1 MVERTWK
8 RPREKTL
15 LDSLLRVAGVYTA
28 YEKWLAQQVKGN
40 SVPEHIG
47 IILDGN
53 RRWAWERAL
62 KAKDGHSVGARVGE
76 EVLDWCLEYGIKT
89 LTLYTFSTENFDRP
103 TEEVNAVLKI
113 VEQEARKLQGD
124 SRLHSQR
131 VRVKALGR
139 IDLLPEGLR
148 SVLTDLENE
157 TKDYDEHFLNVAIAY
172 TGRAEIVDATKK
184 IVEDVTQGNI
194 TLKQIDEDT
203 FRKYLYTAHLPNP
216 NPDLV
221 IRTSGEE
228 RLSGFLLW
236 QSAYSELV
244 FVDVYWPEFRR
255 IDFLRAIRLYQRRNR
270 RFGR

>member
-1 MVERTWK
+1 M
-8 RPREKTL
+8 
-15 LDSLLRVAGVYTA
+15 LDRLLRTVGVYTA
-28 YEKWLAQQVKGN
+28 YEKWLTQQVKGRHM
-40 SVPEHIG
+40 PEHVG

-53 RRWAWERAL
+53 RRWAWQRAL
-62 KAKDGHSVGARVGE
+62 TPYDGHYIGAKVGE
-76 EVLDWCLEYGIKT
+76 EVLNWCLEFGIRT
-89 LTLYTFSTENFDRP
+89 LTLYTFSTENFARP
-103 TEEVNAVLKI
+103 SEEVNAVLKI
-113 VEQEARKLQGD
+113 VEEEARKLGKD
-124 SRLHSQR
+124 KRLHTHG

-139 IDLLPEGLR
+139 IDLLPESLR
-148 SVLTDLENE
+148 EVLVQLENE
-157 TKDYDEHFLNVAIAY
+157 TRHYDGHFLNVAIAY
-172 TGRAEIVDATKK
+172 AGRAEIVDATKK
-184 IVEDVTQGNI
+184 IVEDVNQGH
-194 TLKQIDEDT
+194 LSLQQIDEDV

-255 IDFLRAIRLYQRRNR
+255 IDFLRAIRLYQMRHR

>member
-1 MVERTWK
+1 M
-8 RPREKTL
+8 
-15 LDSLLRVAGVYTA
+15 
-28 YEKWLAQQVKGN
+28 
-40 SVPEHIG
+40 PEHVG

-53 RRWAWERAL
+53 RRWAWQRAL
-62 KAKDGHSVGARVGE
+62 TPYDGHYIGAKVGE
-76 EVLDWCLEYGIKT
+76 EVLNWCLEFGIRT
-89 LTLYTFSTENFDRP
+89 LTLYTFSTENFARP
-103 TEEVNAVLKI
+103 SEEVNAVLKI
-113 VEQEARKLQGD
+113 VEEEARKLGKD
-124 SRLHSQR
+124 KRLHTHG

-139 IDLLPEGLR
+139 IDLLPESLR
-148 SVLTDLENE
+148 EVLVQLENE
-157 TKDYDEHFLNVAIAY
+157 TRHYDEHFLNVAIAY
-172 TGRAEIVDATKK
+172 AGRAEIVDATKK
-184 IVEDVTQGNI
+184 IVEDVNQGH
-194 TLKQIDEDT
+194 LSLQQIDEDV

-255 IDFLRAIRLYQRRNR
+255 IDFLRAIRLYQMRHR

>member
-1 MVERTWK
+1 M
-8 RPREKTL
+8 
-15 LDSLLRVAGVYTA
+15 LDRLLRVAGVYTA
-28 YEKWLAQQVKGN
+28 YERWLTHQVKGQPT
-40 SVPEHIG
+40 PEHIG

-53 RRWAWERAL
+53 RRWASERDLTAYHGHFL
-62 KAKDGHSVGARVGE
+62 GAKVGE
-76 EVLDWCLEYGIKT
+76 EVLNWCLDYGIKT
-89 LTLYTFSTENFDRP
+89 LTLFAFSTENFARP
-103 TEEVNAVLKI
+103 SEEVNAVLKI
-113 VEQEARKLQGD
+113 LEEEARKLKED
-124 SRLHSQR
+124 KRLHTNR
-131 VRVKALGR
+131 VRVKTLGR
-139 IDLLPEGLR
+139 IDLLPKT
-148 SVLTDLENE
+148 LTDVLVQLENE
-157 TKDYDEHFLNVAIAY
+157 TRQYDEHFLNVAIAY

-184 IVEDVTQGNI
+184 IVEDVNHGK
-194 TLKQIDEDT
+194 LSLGEIDEDV

-255 IDFLRAIRLYQRRNR
+255 IDFLRAIRLYQMRHR

>member
-1 MVERTWK
+1 M
-8 RPREKTL
+8 
-15 LDSLLRVAGVYTA
+15 LDRLLRTVGVYTA
-28 YEKWLAQQVKGN
+28 YEKWLTQQVKGRHM
-40 SVPEHIG
+40 PEHVG

-53 RRWAWERAL
+53 RRWAWQRAL
-62 KAKDGHSVGARVGE
+62 TPYDGHYIGAKVGE
-76 EVLDWCLEYGIKT
+76 ELLNWCLEFGIKT
-89 LTLYTFSTENFDRP
+89 LTLYTFSTENFARP
-103 TEEVNAVLKI
+103 SEEVNAVLKI
-113 VEQEARKLQGD
+113 VEEEARKLGKD
-124 SRLHSQR
+124 KRLHSHG

-139 IDLLPEGLR
+139 IDLLPESLR
-148 SVLTDLENE
+148 EVLVQLENE
-157 TKDYDEHFLNVAIAY
+157 TRHYDGHFLNVAIAY
-172 TGRAEIVDATKK
+172 AGRAEIVDATKK
-184 IVEDVTQGNI
+184 IVEDVNQGH
-194 TLKQIDEDT
+194 LSLQQIDEDV

-255 IDFLRAIRLYQRRNR
+255 IDFLRAIRLYQMRHR

>member
-1 MVERTWK
+1 MYK
-8 RPREKTL
+8 
-15 LDSLLRVAGVYTA
+15 A
-28 YEKWLAQQVKGN
+28 YEKWLTQQVKDRPM
-40 SVPEHIG
+40 PEHIG

-62 KAKDGHSVGARVGE
+62 TPFDGHLVGAKVGE
-76 EVLDWCLEYGIKT
+76 EVLNWCLDYGIRT
-89 LTLYTFSTENFDRP
+89 LTIYTFSTENFARP
-103 TEEVNAVLKI
+103 SEEVKAVLKI
-113 VEQEARKLQGD
+113 VEEEARKLGKD
-124 SRLHSQR
+124 NRLHTQR
-131 VRVKALGR
+131 VRVKTLGR
-139 IDLLPEGLR
+139 IDLLPETLR
-148 SVLTDLENE
+148 EVLVKLENE
-157 TKDYDEHFLNVAIAY
+157 TQSYDGHFLNVAIAY
-172 TGRAEIVDATKK
+172 TGRAEIVDATRK
-184 IVEDVTQGNI
+184 IVEDVGQGQ
-194 TLKQIDEDT
+194 LSLQQIDEDL

-255 IDFLRAIRLYQRRNR
+255 IDFLRAIRLYQLRHR